1 MCLEDDVKIG
11 KIVIAVIYVLLPSAV
26 VQGLTKRFLAR
37 GPKGSFDKNKWSKTG
52 FRFINCIL
60 SMYIRDVAIIM
71 LNCPL

>member
-1 MCLEDDVKIG
+1 MCLEDDVKID

-26 VQGLTKRFLAR
+26 VQGLTKR
-37 GPKGSFDKNKWSKTG
+37 SFDKNKWSKTG

-60 SMYIRDVAIIM
+60 SMSIRDVAIIM